1 MSPGRVT
8 ITRPS
13 GSGGPGGPVAG
24 PGELGLPSR
33 GSVRSSCRP
42 ERERHLPSAAARE
55 PAVIRLPGRRPVHAR
70 DARRRARVLLAAWGL
85 GEQAS
90 LGELVVSE
98 LVSNAVCHGE
108 TPIWMRLSA
117 AGGELRVEVHDGGAG
132 RPVRK
137 HPGGRDED
145 GRGLEVLDGLIEE
158 QGGERGVISDPA
170 GPGKTVYV
178 VLSLETTLAGAR

>member
-1 MSPGRVT
+1 MSPGRVA

-13 GSGGPGGPVAG
+13 GGDGPAGLAAG
-24 PGELGLPSR
+24 PGQLGLPSR

-42 ERERHLPSAAARE
+42 DRERHKPLAAARE
-55 PAVIRLPGRRPVHAR
+55 PTFIRLPGRGPVHAR
-70 DARRRARVLLAAWGL
+70 DARRRARVMLAAWGL

-98 LVSNAVCHGE
+98 LVSNAIRHGD

-117 AGGELRVEVHDGGAG
+117 AGSELRVEVHDGGAG
-132 RPVRK
+132 RPVRRY
-137 HPGGRDED
+137 PGKSDES
-145 GRGLEVLDGLIEE
+145 GHGLELLDGLIEVH
-158 QGGERGVISDPA
+158 GGERGVTSDPA

-178 VLSLETTLAGAR
+178 VLSLATTLAGAR